1 MSSREGYEICDKN
14 AGFLTLRA
22 LFCSRFP
29 KRPFDRLPEAVHVL
43 LWVIAQ
49 IAIFPIEASQ
59 QRYRRCRIEA
69 DTELNFSSRVSPV
82 MAERDG
88 LHGIKAARLTLSR
101 NAPQRTRVLLPQLDN
116 RLKYVDIDCVLSL

>member
-29 KRPFDRLPEAVHVL
+29 KRPFDRLPEAVHVP

-59 QRYRRCRIEA
+59 QWYRRCRIEA
-69 DTELNFSSRVSPV
+69 DMELDFSSQRSP
-82 MAERDG
+82 MMGERDG
-88 LHGIKAARLTLSR
+88 
-101 NAPQRTRVLLPQLDN
+101 
-116 RLKYVDIDCVLSL
+116 VDQVVR